1 MTRIIRT
8 AFGLEAAANIFG
20 AIPMF
25 LFPTSI
31 LSMANAHPTSP
42 SPISASMLQWLAALI
57 LGLTPQLI
65 LGMRRTPQA
74 ILSRRMVYITL
85 LAGEGALVAVMGVQ
99 GLFGGQITGL
109 KKETLQLCAGTLI
122 LTAVWR
128 VLVLWIKP
136 EWLGEEE
143 AYEGVEEQA
152 ALLDKKTE

>member
-1 MTRIIRT
+1 
-8 AFGLEAAANIFG
+8 
-20 AIPMF
+20 
-25 LFPTSI
+25 
-31 LSMANAHPTSP
+31 
-42 SPISASMLQWLAALI
+42 
-57 LGLTPQLI
+57 
-65 LGMRRTPQA
+65 
-74 ILSRRMVYITL
+74 MVYITL